1 LKPCTPNFKK
11 IAKVITPR
19 RLELKM
25 AYAVQE
31 LSFVKKTL
39 LLSNLRFRKAYP
51 TRKVNSLYFDNST
64 FSAIEDSLSGTSNR
78 TKIRL
83 RWYGDLDKAIKPVL
97 EFKLKQGQL
106 SWKKLYS
113 TSLKLNPNP
122 DNWMDAFTCISN
134 DLGEQ
139 TIRNVLPST
148 HSIPISLISYTREYY
163 ESFGGLIRATIDQ
176 DLTYRD
182 QTLSLRPNFKIKR
195 KSSNK
200 LILELK
206 LAKQNLN
213 SLGNITHHLK
223 FIPQRFSKYCESALQ
238 HQGKWR

>member
-1 LKPCTPNFKK
+1 MKPYKPKFKEV
-11 IAKVITPR
+11 AKVTTPK

-25 AYAVQE
+25 AYAVKE

-51 TRKVNSLYFDNST
+51 TRKVNSLYFDNSS
-64 FSAIEDSLSGTSNR
+64 FSAIEDSLSGTSKR

-83 RWYGDLDKAIKPVL
+83 RWYGDLDKALKPVL

-113 TSLKLNPNP
+113 TSLKLNSNP
-122 DNWMDAFTCISN
+122 DNWMDGFTCISN
-134 DLGEQ
+134 DLGGQ
-139 TIRNVLPST
+139 TIRNILPTT
-148 HSIPISLISYTREYY
+148 HSIPISLISYSREYY

-195 KSSNK
+195 KNPNK
-200 LILELK
+200 LILEFKLK
-206 LAKQNLN
+206 KENQHLLGKTSYNLQFN
-213 SLGNITHHLK
+213 AE
-223 FIPQRFSKYCESALQ
+223 RFSKYCESTYQ
-238 HQGKWR
+238 HRVKW

>member
-1 LKPCTPNFKK
+1 MKPYTPKFKEV
-11 IAKVITPR
+11 AKVTTPK

-25 AYAVQE
+25 AYAVKE

-51 TRKVNSLYFDNST
+51 TRKVNSLYFDNSS
-64 FSAIEDSLSGTSNR
+64 FSAIEDSLSGTSKR

-83 RWYGDLDKAIKPVL
+83 RWYGDLDKALKPVL

-122 DNWMDAFTCISN
+122 DNWMDAFACISN

-139 TIRNVLPST
+139 TIRNILPST
-148 HSIPISLISYTREYY
+148 HSIPISLISYSREYY

-182 QTLSLRPNFKIKR
+182 QTLSPRPNFEIKR
-195 KSSNK
+195 KIPNK
-200 LILELK
+200 FILEFKLK
-206 LAKQNLN
+206 KENQPLLGKISYNLQFN
-213 SLGNITHHLK
+213 AE
-223 FIPQRFSKYCESALQ
+223 RFSKYCESTHQ
-238 HQGKWR
+238 HRVKW

>member
-1 LKPCTPNFKK
+1 
-11 IAKVITPR
+11 
-19 RLELKM
+19 M

-83 RWYGDLDKAIKPVL
+83 RWYGDIDKAIKPVL

-122 DNWMDAFTCISN
+122 DNWMDAFACISN

-139 TIRNVLPST
+139 TIRNILPST
-148 HSIPISLISYTREYY
+148 HSIPISLISYSREYY

-182 QTLSLRPNFKIKR
+182 QTLSPRPNFEIKR
-195 KSSNK
+195 KIPNK
-200 LILELK
+200 FILEFKLK
-206 LAKQNLN
+206 KENQPLLGKISYNLQFN
-213 SLGNITHHLK
+213 AE
-223 FIPQRFSKYCESALQ
+223 RFSKYCESTHQ
-238 HQGKWR
+238 HRVKW